1 MPSTRLRRR
10 RRRRSKR
17 PIAPLPPAPRLN
29 VFRIHA
35 RRGAIVDDESLLLKL
50 LFLAR
55 VIDVFEVEG
64 VDIY

>member
-1 MPSTRLRRR
+1 MPSTRL

-35 RRGAIVDDESLLLKL
+35 RRGAIVDESLLLKL